1 MSASTSAY
9 VSGPAPGGSL
19 GVMDAVRMGWRLL
32 MSDFWMLWLLALVLA
47 AIMIGVGFV
56 SCLLCC
62 LAPLVA
68 FFAQPPLAA
77 GLFKAIK
84 RRVDGAKV
92 DFADLFA
99 AFSPMYLQTVLAGLP
114 VMAIDTV
121 MQMSQTG
128 VRLAAQFA
136 EPISREMRWR
146 EGEMVVL
153 LLVAVG
159 VALLVMLALLI
170 VRLFFTFAL
179 LAIWDRQDSGV
190 EAIKISMRIVKEHF
204 WSVLG
209 LTLLFVPIGIGAA
222 LVGVL
227 ACVVGLLITIPAVT
241 MWYKITLV
249 YLYRS
254 WTGQPLVQPAAEVVP
269 PMLAGPQGDAA
280 PPAM

>member
-1 MSASTSAY
+1 
-9 VSGPAPGGSL
+9 
-19 GVMDAVRMGWRLL
+19 MDAVRMGWRLL

-47 AIMIGVGFV
+47 AIMMGVGFV

-62 LAPLVA
+62 LAPVVA
-68 FFAQPPLAA
+68 FFATPPLDA

-114 VMAIDTV
+114 AVAIDTV
-121 MQMSQTG
+121 MGMSQTA
-128 VRLAAQFA
+128 VRMAIQFA
-136 EPISREMRWR
+136 GPISHEMHWARE
-146 EGEMVVL
+146 EVIIA

-159 VALLVMLALLI
+159 VGLLVMLALLI
-170 VRLFFTFAL
+170 VRLFFTFTL

-190 EAIKISMRIVKEHF
+190 EALKISMRLVKEHF

-209 LTLLFVPIGIGAA
+209 LTLLFVPIGIGAF

-227 ACVVGLLITIPAVT
+227 ACIVGLLITIPAVT

-254 WTGQPLVQPAAEVVP
+254 WTGQPLVQPLPEVLP
-269 PMLAGPQGDAA
+269 PAFAGPQADVA

>member
-1 MSASTSAY
+1 MSASTSAT
-9 VSGPAPGGSL
+9 VSPPPANGPL

-47 AIMIGVGFV
+47 AVMMGVGFV

-62 LAPLVA
+62 LAPLVV
-68 FFAQPPLAA
+68 FFAQPPLEA
-77 GLFKAIK
+77 GLFKAVK

-128 VRLAAQFA
+128 VRMAAQFA
-136 EPISREMRWR
+136 GPISREMHWR
-146 EGEMVVL
+146 EGEMVGV

-159 VALLVMLALLI
+159 VGLLVMLALLI

-209 LTLLFVPIGIGAA
+209 LTLLFVPIGIGAF

-227 ACVVGLLITIPAVT
+227 ACIVGLLITIPAVT

-254 WTGQPLVQPAAEVVP
+254 WTGQPLVQPLPEVLP
-269 PMLAGPQGDAA
+269 PAFAGPQGDAA

>member
-9 VSGPAPGGSL
+9 VSPPPANGPL

-136 EPISREMRWR
+136 EPISREMHWR
-146 EGEMVVL
+146 EGQMVVL

-170 VRLFFTFAL
+170 LRLFFTFAL

-209 LTLLFVPIGIGAA
+209 LTLLFVLIGFGAF
-222 LVGVL
+222 LVGLL

-254 WTGQPLVQPAAEVVP
+254 WTGQPLVQPLPEVLP
-269 PMLAGPQGDAA
+269 PAFAGPQGDAA

>member
-1 MSASTSAY
+1 MSETSAAE
-9 VSGPAPGGSL
+9 VPPQPSGVVL
-19 GVMDAVRMGWRLL
+19 GVIDAMGMGWRLL
-32 MSDFWMLWLLALVLA
+32 MSDFWMLWLLALVLFA
-47 AIMIGVGFV
+47 VLMGVGFV

-68 FFAQPPLAA
+68 FFAGPPLQA

-99 AFSPMYLQTVLAGLP
+99 AFSPIYLQTVLAGLP
-114 VMAIDTV
+114 AMAIDTA
-121 MQMSQTG
+121 MQLVQLP
-128 VRLAAQFA
+128 VRIVAQFA
-136 EPISREMRWR
+136 EPLRRESHYSA
-146 EGEMVVL
+146 EVL
-153 LLVAVG
+153 IPVLIIAVG
-159 VALLVMLALLI
+159 VAVLLLLALL
-170 VRLFFTFAL
+170 VFRLFFTFAL

-190 EAIKISMRIVKEHF
+190 EAMKISMRLVKEHF
-204 WSVLG
+204 WSVVG
-209 LTLLFVPIGIGAA
+209 LTLLFVPIGLGAA
-222 LVGVL
+222 VLGVL

-254 WTGQPLVQPAAEVVP
+254 WTGQPLVQPLPEVLP
-269 PMLAGPQGDAA
+269 PAFAGPQGDAA